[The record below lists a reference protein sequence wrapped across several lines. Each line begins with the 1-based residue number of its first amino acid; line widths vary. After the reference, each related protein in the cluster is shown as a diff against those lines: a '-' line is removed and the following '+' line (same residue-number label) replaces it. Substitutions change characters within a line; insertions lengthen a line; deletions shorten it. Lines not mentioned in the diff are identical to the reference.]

1 MMSELKI
8 INRKNINFNPID
20 DHIYKALIN
29 LKNKTINMH
38 LSKILKTK
46 NVIKIIQ
53 KILII
58 EILVLIQFVKIY
70 KWIIIFKII
79 FQ

>member
-1 MMSELKI
+1 MSELKI

-38 LSKILKTK
+38 LSKNFENQKCNK
-46 NVIKIIQ
+46 NNSKNINNRNFSPDTVCKNI
-53 KILII
+53 
-58 EILVLIQFVKIY
+58 
-70 KWIIIFKII
+70 
-79 FQ
+79 